1 MKPCI
6 SEATTM
12 PATFMEDVDACAAAG
27 CPALEVW
34 LTKLETHLLSHDAA
48 ETKLRIADRGVALS
62 GAAYQGGL
70 LLSQGDQRKAH
81 FDHFKKRL
89 SLCESFGIATMLIV
103 ADFARQVQPTDL
115 ERAVVSLK
123 QAAQW
128 AAGFG
133 VRLALEFRG
142 ADTFCS
148 NLDTAMR
155 LIASA
160 GEPNLGVCLDLF
172 HFYKGPSKTDDLNA
186 LTRDNLMYVQLSDVS
201 GVPRELMTDSDRV
214 MPGDG
219 DFGIEPVVEHL
230 RRIGYEGWISL
241 ELMNPVMWQLKPSQV
256 MELGYSSLTRALK
269 TRVSP

>member
-1 MKPCI
+1 
-6 SEATTM
+6 
-12 PATFMEDVDACAAAG
+12 
-27 CPALEVW
+27 
-34 LTKLETHLLSHDAA
+34 
-48 ETKLRIADRGVALS
+48 
-62 GAAYQGGL
+62 
-70 LLSQGDQRKAH
+70 
-81 FDHFKKRL
+81 
-89 SLCESFGIATMLIV
+89 
-103 ADFARQVQPTDL
+103 
-115 ERAVVSLK
+115 
-123 QAAQW
+123 
-128 AAGFG
+128 
-133 VRLALEFRG
+133 
-142 ADTFCS
+142 
-148 NLDTAMR
+148 MR